1 MSVDRLSIFGFLLAI
16 IAILGGQYIEGGNV
30 SALVDGPAALIV
42 LGGTI
47 GAVMLQS
54 TPKIFSLAMKISWWV
69 FVPPQSPLLPGL
81 RKIINWSIIARKE
94 GLLGLEEAADS
105 EPDPFARKALNLLVD
120 GGEPEIIRASLTID
134 FHTRE
139 NDHMMASKVFEAM
152 GGYAPTMG
160 IVGAVMGL
168 IQVMSNLSDPGKL
181 GPGIATA
188 FVATI
193 YGITS
198 ANLIFLP
205 IANKV
210 KTIVLGHSH
219 YEEMMIE
226 GIVAIAEGENPRMIE
241 SKLTGF
247 AAGHQ

>member
-1 MSVDRLSIFGFLLAI
+1 MRRIDILSILGLVVGIA
-16 IAILGGQYIEGGNV
+16 AILVGQYLEGGHIGQLLN
-30 SALVDGPAALIV
+30 GPAILIV
-42 LGGTI
+42 LGGTL

-54 TPKIFSLAMKISWWV
+54 SSKIFLLAMKLSVWV
-69 FVPPQSPLLPGL
+69 FYPPKSKLLPGL

-94 GLLGLEEAADS
+94 GLLGLEEAADT
-105 EPDPFARKALNLLVD
+105 EPDAFAKKALNLLVD
-120 GGEPEIIRASLTID
+120 GGEPEIIRASLTVD

-139 NDHMMASKVFEAM
+139 YEYLSAAKVYEAM
-152 GGYAPTMG
+152 GGYAPTIG

-168 IQVMSNLSDPGKL
+168 IQVMSNLSDPAKL

-193 YGITS
+193 YGVTL

-205 IANKV
+205 VANKV
-210 KTIVLGHSH
+210 KNIILSHSH
-219 YEEMMIE
+219 YEEMVIE

-241 SKLTGF
+241 NKLTGF
-247 AAGHQ
+247 AASK

>member
-1 MSVDRLSIFGFLLAI
+1 MDRLSIFGFLLAI
-16 IAILGGQYIEGGNV
+16 IAILGGQYIEGG
-30 SALVDGPAALIV
+30 SISTLIDGPAALIV
-42 LGGTI
+42 FGGTV

-54 TPKIFSLAMKISWWV
+54 SAETFFLAMRLSKWV
-69 FVPPQSPLLPGL
+69 FFPPKSPLLPGL
-81 RKIINWSIIARKE
+81 RKIINWSVLARKE
-94 GLLGLEEAADS
+94 GLLGLEEAADT
-105 EPDPFARKALNLLVD
+105 EADLFARKALNLLVD
-120 GGEPEIIRASLTID
+120 GGEPEVIRSSLTVD

-139 NDHMMASKVFEAM
+139 NEHLKAARVFEAM
-152 GGYAPTMG
+152 GGYAPTIG

-193 YGITS
+193 YGVTS

-205 IANKV
+205 IANKL
-210 KTIVLGHSH
+210 KSLVLNQSH
-219 YEEMMIE
+219 YEEMIIE
-226 GIVAIAEGENPRMIE
+226 GIVSIAEGENPRMLE

-247 AAGHQ
+247 AAGQ

>member
-1 MSVDRLSIFGFLLAI
+1 MDRISIFGFLLAV
-16 IAILGGQYIEGGNV
+16 IAILGGQYIEGG
-30 SALVDGPAALIV
+30 SLASLGDGPAALIV

-54 TPKIFSLAMKISWWV
+54 SSKTFILAMKISRWV
-69 FVPPQSPLLPGL
+69 FFPPHSHLLPGL
-81 RKIINWSIIARKE
+81 RKIFNWSVIARKE
-94 GLLGLEEAADS
+94 GLLGLEEAA
-105 EPDPFARKALNLLVD
+105 ETETDPFARKALNLLVD

-139 NDHMMASKVFEAM
+139 NEYILAAKVFEAM
-152 GGYAPTMG
+152 GAYAPTIG

-168 IQVMSNLSDPGKL
+168 IQVMGNLSDPGKL

-193 YGITS
+193 YGVTT
-198 ANLIFLP
+198 ANLLFLP
-205 IANKV
+205 IAHKL
-210 KTIVLGHSH
+210 KTIILENSH

-241 SKLTGF
+241 SKLTGY
-247 AAGHQ
+247 AEGR

>member
-1 MSVDRLSIFGFLLAI
+1 MDRISIFGFLLAVV
-16 IAILGGQYIEGGNV
+16 AILGGQYIEGG
-30 SALVDGPAALIV
+30 SIAALGDGPAALIV
-42 LGGTI
+42 FGGTL

-54 TPKIFSLAMKISWWV
+54 ESSTFFMALRISRWV
-69 FVPPQSPLLPGL
+69 FVPPKNPLLPGL

-94 GLLGLEEAADS
+94 GLLGLEEAADT
-105 EPDPFARKALNLLVD
+105 ETDPFARKALNLLVD
-120 GGEPEIIRASLTID
+120 GGEPEIIRASLTVD

-139 NDHMMASKVFEAM
+139 NEHLMAAKVFEAM
-152 GGYAPTMG
+152 GGYAPTIG

-193 YGITS
+193 YGVTS
-198 ANLIFLP
+198 ANLLFLP

-210 KTIVLGHSH
+210 KTIILGHSH

-241 SKLTGF
+241 SKLTGY
-247 AAGHQ
+247 AAGK

>member
-1 MSVDRLSIFGFLLAI
+1 MDRISIFGFLLAVV
-16 IAILGGQYIEGGNV
+16 AILGGQYIEGGSV
-30 SALVDGPAALIV
+30 AALGDGPAALIV
-42 LGGTI
+42 FGGTI

-54 TPKIFSLAMKISWWV
+54 ESSTFFMALRLSRWV
-69 FVPPQSPLLPGL
+69 FVPPKNPLLPGL

-94 GLLGLEEAADS
+94 GLLGLEEAADT
-105 EPDPFARKALNLLVD
+105 ETDPFARKALNLLVD
-120 GGEPEIIRASLTID
+120 GGEPEIIRASLTVD

-139 NDHMMASKVFEAM
+139 NEHLKAAKVFEAM
-152 GGYAPTMG
+152 GGYAPTIG

-193 YGITS
+193 YGVTS
-198 ANLIFLP
+198 ANLLFLP
-205 IANKV
+205 VANKV
-210 KTIVLGHSH
+210 KTIILGHSH

-226 GIVAIAEGENPRMIE
+226 GIVSIAEGENPRMIE
-241 SKLTGF
+241 SKLTGY
-247 AAGHQ
+247 AAGK

>member
-1 MSVDRLSIFGFLLAI
+1 MDRLSIFGFLLAI
-16 IAILGGQYIEGGNV
+16 IAILGGQYIEGG
-30 SALVDGPAALIV
+30 SISTLIDGPAALIV
-42 LGGTI
+42 FGGTI

-54 TPKIFSLAMKISWWV
+54 SSDTFFLAMRISKWV
-69 FVPPQSPLLPGL
+69 FIPPKSSLMPGL

-94 GLLGLEEAADS
+94 GLLGLEEAADT
-105 EPDPFARKALNLLVD
+105 EDDPFARKALNLLVD
-120 GGEPEIIRASLTID
+120 GGEPEVIRSSLTVD

-139 NDHMMASKVFEAM
+139 NEYIHASRVFEAM
-152 GGYAPTMG
+152 GGYAPTIG

-193 YGITS
+193 YGVTS

-205 IANKV
+205 VANKI
-210 KTIVLGHSH
+210 KTLVLEHSH
-219 YEEMMIE
+219 YQEMIIE
-226 GIVAIAEGENPRMIE
+226 GIVAISEGENPRMIE

-247 AAGHQ
+247 AAGE

>member
-1 MSVDRLSIFGFLLAI
+1 MDRLSIFGLLLAL
-16 IAILGGQYIEGGNV
+16 IAILGGQYIEGG
-30 SALVDGPAALIV
+30 SISTLVDGPAALIV
-42 LGGTI
+42 FGGTI

-54 TPKIFSLAMKISWWV
+54 SSDTFFLALRISKWV
-69 FVPPQSPLLPGL
+69 FIPPKSPLMPGL

-94 GLLGLEEAADS
+94 GLLGLEEAADT
-105 EPDPFARKALNLLVD
+105 EDDPFARKALNLLVD
-120 GGEPEIIRASLTID
+120 GGEPEIIRSSLTVD

-139 NDHMMASKVFEAM
+139 NKHIHAARVFEAM
-152 GGYAPTMG
+152 GGYAPTIG

-193 YGITS
+193 YGVTS

-210 KTIVLGHSH
+210 KSLVLDHSH
-219 YEEMMIE
+219 YEEMIIE
-226 GIVAIAEGENPRMIE
+226 GIVAISEGENPRMIE

-247 AAGHQ
+247 AAGK

>member
-1 MSVDRLSIFGFLLAI
+1 MDRLSIFGFLLAL
-16 IAILGGQYIEGGNV
+16 IAILGGQYMEGGSV
-30 SALVDGPAALIV
+30 MALVDGPAALIV
-42 LGGTI
+42 GGGTL

-54 TPKIFSLAMKISWWV
+54 SSKTFFLAMKISLWV
-69 FVPPQSPLLPGL
+69 FYPPKSKLLPGL
-81 RKIINWSIIARKE
+81 RKVVNWSIIARKE
-94 GLLGLEEAADS
+94 GLLGLEEAADN
-105 EPDPFARKALNLLVD
+105 EPDLFARKALNLLVD
-120 GGEPEIIRASLTID
+120 GGEPDVIRASLTVD

-139 NDHMMASKVFEAM
+139 YEHLMAAKVFEAM
-152 GGYAPTMG
+152 GGYAPTIG

-168 IQVMSNLSDPGKL
+168 IQVMSNLSDPSKL

-193 YGITS
+193 YGVTM

-210 KTIVLGHSH
+210 KDIILKHSH
-219 YEEMMIE
+219 YEEMIIE

-247 AAGHQ
+247 AAK

>member
-1 MSVDRLSIFGFLLAI
+1 MDRLSIFGLLLALF
-16 IAILGGQYIEGGNV
+16 AILGGQYIEGGSV
-30 SALVDGPAALIV
+30 VTLMDGPAAVIV
-42 LGGTI
+42 LGGTF

-54 TPKIFSLAMKISWWV
+54 SSKIFLLAMKLSVWV
-69 FVPPQSPLLPGL
+69 FYPPKSKLLPGL

-105 EPDPFARKALNLLVD
+105 EPDIFAKKALNLLVD
-120 GGEPEIIRASLTID
+120 GGEPDVIRASLTVD

-139 NDHMMASKVFEAM
+139 NENLKAAKVFEAM
-152 GGYAPTMG
+152 GGYAPTIG
-160 IVGAVMGL
+160 IIGAVMGL
-168 IQVMSNLSDPGKL
+168 IQVMSNLSDPSKL

-193 YGITS
+193 YGVTL
-198 ANLIFLP
+198 ANLVFLP

-210 KTIVLGHSH
+210 KDIILSHSH
-219 YEEMMIE
+219 YEEMIIE

-247 AAGHQ
+247 AISN

>member
-1 MSVDRLSIFGFLLAI
+1 MDRLSIFGLFLAL
-16 IAILGGQYIEGGNV
+16 IAILGGQYIEGG
-30 SALVDGPAALIV
+30 SIRALADGPAALIV
-42 LGGTI
+42 IGGTL

-54 TPKIFSLAMKISWWV
+54 STKTFLLAMRISSWMLI
-69 FVPPQSPLLPGL
+69 PPKSHLLPGL
-81 RKIINWSIIARKE
+81 RKIINWSVIARKE
-94 GLLGLEEAADS
+94 GLLGLEEAADT
-105 EPDPFARKALNLLVD
+105 EPDDFARKALNMLVD
-120 GGEPEIIRASLTID
+120 GGEPDVIRTSLTID

-139 NDHMMASKVFEAM
+139 NEHLMAARVFEAM

-168 IQVMSNLSDPGKL
+168 IQVMTNLSDPGKL

-193 YGITS
+193 YGITL
-198 ANLIFLP
+198 ANLLFLP

-210 KTIVLGHSH
+210 KTIILRNSH
-219 YEEMMIE
+219 YEEMIIE
-226 GIVAIAEGENPRMIE
+226 GIVAIAEGENPRLIE

-247 AAGHQ
+247 AAG

>member
-1 MSVDRLSIFGFLLAI
+1 MDRLSIFGLLLAL
-16 IAILGGQYIEGGNV
+16 IAILGGQYIEGG
-30 SALVDGPAALIV
+30 SIATLLDGPAALIV
-42 LGGTI
+42 FGGTI

-54 TPKIFSLAMKISWWV
+54 SSDTFFLAMRISKWV
-69 FVPPQSPLLPGL
+69 FIPPKNPLMPGL

-94 GLLGLEEAADS
+94 GLLGLEEAADT
-105 EPDPFARKALNLLVD
+105 EEDPFARKALNLLVD
-120 GGEPEIIRASLTID
+120 GGEPEIIRSSLTVE

-139 NDHMMASKVFEAM
+139 NKYIHAARVFEAM
-152 GGYAPTMG
+152 GGYAPTIG

-193 YGITS
+193 YGVTS

-210 KTIVLGHSH
+210 KSLILDHSH

-226 GIVAIAEGENPRMIE
+226 GIVAISEGENPRVIE
-241 SKLTGF
+241 NKLTGF
-247 AAGHQ
+247 ATGK

>member
-1 MSVDRLSIFGFLLAI
+1 MDRISIFGFLLAI
-16 IAILGGQYIEGGNV
+16 VAILGGQYIEGGSV
-30 SALVDGPAALIV
+30 SALADGPAALIV
-42 LGGTI
+42 FGGTI

-54 TPKIFSLAMKISWWV
+54 ESKTFFLALRLSSWV
-69 FVPPQSPLLPGL
+69 FVPPKNPLLPGL
-81 RKIINWSIIARKE
+81 RKVINWSIIARKE
-94 GLLGLEEAADS
+94 GLLGLEEAADT
-105 EPDPFARKALNLLVD
+105 ETDPFARKALNLLVD
-120 GGEPEIIRASLTID
+120 GGEPEIIRASLTVD

-139 NDHMMASKVFEAM
+139 NEHLKAAKVFEAM
-152 GGYAPTMG
+152 GGYAPTIG

-193 YGITS
+193 YGVTS
-198 ANLIFLP
+198 ANLLFLP

-210 KTIVLGHSH
+210 KTIILGHSH

-226 GIVAIAEGENPRMIE
+226 GIVSIAEGENPRMIE

-247 AAGHQ
+247 AAGG

>member
-1 MSVDRLSIFGFLLAI
+1 MDRLSIFGALLAL
-16 IAILGGQYIEGGNV
+16 IAILGGQYIEGG
-30 SALVDGPAALIV
+30 SISTLVDGPAALIV
-42 LGGTI
+42 FGGTI

-54 TPKIFSLAMKISWWV
+54 SSDTFFLAMRISKWV
-69 FVPPQSPLLPGL
+69 FIPPKSPLMPGL

-94 GLLGLEEAADS
+94 GLLGLEEAADT
-105 EPDPFARKALNLLVD
+105 EDDPFARKALNLLVD
-120 GGEPEIIRASLTID
+120 GGEPEIIRSSLTVD

-139 NDHMMASKVFEAM
+139 NKHIHAARVFEAM
-152 GGYAPTMG
+152 GGYAPTIG

-193 YGITS
+193 YGVTS

-210 KTIVLGHSH
+210 KSLVLDHSH
-219 YEEMMIE
+219 YEEMIIE
-226 GIVAIAEGENPRMIE
+226 GIVAISEGENPRMIE

-247 AAGHQ
+247 AAGK

>member
-1 MSVDRLSIFGFLLAI
+1 MDRLSIFGFLLALF
-16 IAILGGQYIEGGNV
+16 AILGGQYIEGGSV
-30 SALVDGPAALIV
+30 TALVDGPAALIV
-42 LGGTI
+42 VGGTF

-54 TPKIFSLAMKISWWV
+54 SSKIFLLAMKLSIWV
-69 FVPPQSPLLPGL
+69 FYPPKSKLIPGL

-94 GLLGLEEAADS
+94 GLLGLEEASDS
-105 EPDPFARKALNLLVD
+105 EPDVFARKALNLLVD
-120 GGEPEIIRASLTID
+120 GGEPDIIRSSLTVD

-139 NDHMMASKVFEAM
+139 NEYLSAAKVYEAM
-152 GGYAPTMG
+152 GGYAPTIG

-168 IQVMSNLSDPGKL
+168 IQVMSNLSDPAKL

-193 YGITS
+193 YGVTL
-198 ANLIFLP
+198 ANLLFLP

-210 KTIVLGHSH
+210 RAIILSNSH
-219 YEEMMIE
+219 YEEMIIE
-226 GIVAIAEGENPRMIE
+226 GIVSIAEGENPRMIE

-247 AAGHQ
+247 AVSQ

>member
-1 MSVDRLSIFGFLLAI
+1 MDRLSIFGFLLAI
-16 IAILGGQYIEGGNV
+16 IAILGGQYIEGG
-30 SALVDGPAALIV
+30 SISTLIDGPAALIV
-42 LGGTI
+42 FGGTV

-54 TPKIFSLAMKISWWV
+54 SAETFFLAMRLSKWV
-69 FVPPQSPLLPGL
+69 FFPPKSPLLPGL
-81 RKIINWSIIARKE
+81 RKIINWSVLARKE
-94 GLLGLEEAADS
+94 GLLGLEEAADT
-105 EPDPFARKALNLLVD
+105 EADLFARKALNLLVD
-120 GGEPEIIRASLTID
+120 GGEPEVIRSSLTVD

-139 NDHMMASKVFEAM
+139 NEHLKAARVFEAM
-152 GGYAPTMG
+152 GGYAPTIG

-193 YGITS
+193 YGVTS

-205 IANKV
+205 IANKL
-210 KTIVLGHSH
+210 KSLVLNHSH
-219 YEEMMIE
+219 YEEMIIE
-226 GIVAIAEGENPRMIE
+226 GIVSIAEGENPRMLE

-247 AAGHQ
+247 AAGQ

>member
-1 MSVDRLSIFGFLLAI
+1 MDRLSIFGLLLAL
-16 IAILGGQYIEGGNV
+16 IAILGGQYIEGG
-30 SALVDGPAALIV
+30 SIATLLDGPAALIV
-42 LGGTI
+42 FGGTI

-54 TPKIFSLAMKISWWV
+54 SSDTFFLAMRISKWV
-69 FVPPQSPLLPGL
+69 FIPPKNPLMPGL

-94 GLLGLEEAADS
+94 GLLGLEEAADT
-105 EPDPFARKALNLLVD
+105 EEDPFARKALNLLVD
-120 GGEPEIIRASLTID
+120 GGEPEIIRSSLTVE

-139 NDHMMASKVFEAM
+139 NKYIHAARVFEAM
-152 GGYAPTMG
+152 GGYAPTIG

-193 YGITS
+193 YGVTS

-210 KTIVLGHSH
+210 KSLILDHSH

-226 GIVAIAEGENPRMIE
+226 GIVAISEGENPRVIE
-241 SKLTGF
+241 NKLTGF
-247 AAGHQ
+247 VTGK

>member
-1 MSVDRLSIFGFLLAI
+1 MDRLSILGTLLAL
-16 IAILGGQYIEGGNV
+16 IAILGGQYLEGG
-30 SALVDGPAALIV
+30 SLAALANGPAALIV
-42 LGGTI
+42 FGGTI

-54 TPKIFSLAMKISWWV
+54 SSTTFILAMKLSKWV
-69 FVPPQSPLLPGL
+69 YLPPTSPLLPGL

-94 GLLGLEEAADS
+94 GLLGLEEAADT
-105 EPDPFARKALNLLVD
+105 EPDPFARKALNMLVD
-120 GGEPEIIRASLTID
+120 GGEPEIIRASLTVD

-139 NDHMMASKVFEAM
+139 YENLMAAKVYEAM
-152 GGYAPTMG
+152 GGYAPTIG
-160 IVGAVMGL
+160 IIGAVMGL

-193 YGITS
+193 YGVTS

-210 KTIVLGHSH
+210 KTIIMRHSH
-219 YEEMMIE
+219 YEEMIIE

-241 SKLTGF
+241 SKLMGF
-247 AAGHQ
+247 ASR